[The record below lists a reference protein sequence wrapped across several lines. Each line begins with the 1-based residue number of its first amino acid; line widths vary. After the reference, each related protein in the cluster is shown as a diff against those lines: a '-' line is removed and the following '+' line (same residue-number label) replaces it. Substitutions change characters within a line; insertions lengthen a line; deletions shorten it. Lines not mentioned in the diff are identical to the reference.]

1 MTSLVTSLAFFGDFF
16 GEVFGDFFGE
26 VFGEDFGDR
35 GIAALEMPQ
44 GGIEMEK
51 MGGSIGI
58 PWMETTAENKKR
70 CEVKCNKRQDLLWT
84 WFS

>member
-58 PWMETTAENKKR
+58 P
-70 CEVKCNKRQDLLWT
+70 
-84 WFS
+84 